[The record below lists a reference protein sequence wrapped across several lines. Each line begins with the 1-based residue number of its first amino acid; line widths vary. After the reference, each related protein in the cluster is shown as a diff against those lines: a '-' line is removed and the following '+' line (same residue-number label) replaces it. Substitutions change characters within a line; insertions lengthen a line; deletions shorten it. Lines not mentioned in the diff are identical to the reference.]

1 MVFEVRWDMV
11 RLLSVSANWPNE
23 PSSHPGITAAAAINP
38 NCVSPV
44 FRAEAGRNILG
55 VPDQEVGK

>member
-1 MVFEVRWDMV
+1 MV
-11 RLLSVSANWPNE
+11 RLLSVSANRPKE
-23 PSSHPGITAAAAINP
+23 PSSHLGITAAAAINP
-38 NCVSPV
+38 NCVPPV